1 MELSRADMPSDSSA
15 PLPPKRW
22 YAVQVY
28 TGQESQIRSLILER
42 VKAEGF
48 EDRIEEVLLPEEQVI
63 EVVRGKK
70 RAVRKRIFPGYLL
83 IKMALDDETM
93 AFLRRIGKVGGVVGE
108 SHRPVPLSDEEVA
121 RIRQRMEAGES
132 QPRMEIR
139 YEIGDSVRITD
150 GPFANF
156 SGTVQE
162 VLSDRGRVRVL
173 VTIFGRGVPVDVDIA
188 QIEKV

>member
-1 MELSRADMPSDSSA
+1 MEFPLPSMTSDSSS
-15 PLPPKRW
+15 LPPKRW

-28 TGQESQIRSLILER
+28 TGQEGQVRNLILER
-42 VKAEGF
+42 IRAEGF

-63 EVVRGKK
+63 EVVRGK
-70 RAVRKRIFPGYLL
+70 RRSARKRIFPGYLL
-83 IKMALDDETM
+83 IKMTLDEETL

-108 SHRPVPLSDEEVA
+108 SNRPVALSDEEVA
-121 RIRQRMEAGES
+121 RIRQRMEAGEA

-139 YEIGDSVRITD
+139 YEVGDVVRITE

-162 VLSDRGRVRVL
+162 LLSDRGRVRVL
-173 VTIFGRGVPVDVDIA
+173 VTIFGRGVPVDVELT
-188 QIEKV
+188 QVEKV